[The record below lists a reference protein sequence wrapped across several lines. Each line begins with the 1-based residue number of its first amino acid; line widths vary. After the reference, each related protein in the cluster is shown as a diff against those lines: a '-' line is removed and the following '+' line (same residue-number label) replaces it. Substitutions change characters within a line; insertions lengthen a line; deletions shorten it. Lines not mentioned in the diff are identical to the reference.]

1 MQIALLG
8 YGKMGKVIE
17 ELATA
22 KGHHIA
28 LTIDNEQ
35 EWEEK
40 KSRFANV
47 DVAIDFS
54 TPETVIDNINRC
66 FELKIPIVIG
76 TTGWYKQI
84 EELKYRCEKD
94 NHTLLWASNFSIGV
108 NIFFKINESLAQLM
122 NHYDDY
128 QVNLEEI
135 HHTGKLDAPSG
146 TAISLAND
154 IIAKLDRK
162 KNWQLGQT
170 DDVHSLSVIAKRIDP
185 VPGTHTIKYESD
197 IDSIEIIHT
206 AKSRKGFAIG
216 ALTAAEWI
224 LEKKGFYE
232 FKEVFF

>member
-1 MQIALLG
+1 
-8 YGKMGKVIE
+8 MGKVIE

-108 NIFFKINESLAQLM
+108 NIF
-122 NHYDDY
+122 
-128 QVNLEEI
+128 
-135 HHTGKLDAPSG
+135 
-146 TAISLAND
+146 
-154 IIAKLDRK
+154 
-162 KNWQLGQT
+162 
-170 DDVHSLSVIAKRIDP
+170 
-185 VPGTHTIKYESD
+185 
-197 IDSIEIIHT
+197 
-206 AKSRKGFAIG
+206 SR
-216 ALTAAEWI
+216 
-224 LEKKGFYE
+224 
-232 FKEVFF
+232 